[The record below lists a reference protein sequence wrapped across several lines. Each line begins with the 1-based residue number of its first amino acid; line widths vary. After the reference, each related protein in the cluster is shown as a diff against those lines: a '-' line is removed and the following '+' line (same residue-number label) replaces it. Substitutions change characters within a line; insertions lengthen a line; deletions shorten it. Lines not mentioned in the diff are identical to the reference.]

1 MLTIKLTEST
11 NLAFD
16 MIVEGSKSTV
26 DQAWLVFEAA
36 AGYEVRIPAQH
47 ANNRVRCA
55 IPVLDGV
62 LPNGPTKVTLEVVVD
77 GRYYRPVSETVQLGK
92 GQDISI
98 ITKSLAEEEPVDE
111 ARVSTFSQ
119 FGTPPKKQRSAHQK
133 EVARKSKEYWDR
145 QPEIEPK
152 DQQVGNAK
160 VVPHTESIAALDQLR
175 ATASAEDQQMIAT
188 FGSRFNQA
196 LEEQRQATD
205 RKVAEAR
212 KIAEAM
218 LSGITTQAADN
229 SVEAIKTLLSPKK

>member
-36 AGYEVRIPAQH
+36 AGYEVRVPAQH
-47 ANNRVRCA
+47 SDGRVRCA
-55 IPVLDGV
+55 IPALEGV

-77 GRYYRPVSETVQLGK
+77 GRYYRPVTETVQLGK

-98 ITKSLAEEEPVDE
+98 ITKSLEAAPVDE
-111 ARVSTFSQ
+111 ARAPTISQ
-119 FGTPPKKQRSAHQK
+119 FGTPPKKRKSGHQK
-133 EVARKSKEYWDR
+133 EVERKSKEYWDS
-145 QPEIEPK
+145 QPVIEPK

-160 VVPHTESIAALDQLR
+160 VVKYDESIAALDQLR
-175 ATASAEDQQMIAT
+175 AKTTVEDQQMIAT

-196 LEEQRQATD
+196 LEEQRRETD

-218 LSGITTQAADN
+218 LGGITTQAADN
-229 SVEAIKTLLSPKK
+229 SVEAIKSLLSPKK